1 MATRSFAN
9 KTDDRIRR
17 AFTRQGVRPSFMQIA
32 FLHSRTRSAIYSKD
46 VSEAIERMSQQFYK
60 QFVSF
65 VVLHRRLINLVDQ
78 RVGREKAILRRT
90 IAALQH
96 RIATTPDK
104 DDYFVKMREEA
115 ASQWQRPGVGTAAT
129 YSRR

>member
-1 MATRSFAN
+1 
-9 KTDDRIRR
+9 
-17 AFTRQGVRPSFMQIA
+17 
-32 FLHSRTRSAIYSKD
+32 
-46 VSEAIERMSQQFYK
+46 MSQQFYK